1 MCIFHV
7 YTALLFFIAYI
18 AEWKKII
25 YSLSWLLTSP
35 MLSRWTINISVP
47 PLVVG
52 ELCSSKQFINKAAN
66 TLEIILLGASATVG
80 IIFNYLNISHTA
92 DRKKAILLEMNRL
105 TKLPEN
111 FTSELNHLLPAW
123 RDFPIWSF
131 YNKQNKICDSS
142 PHIK

>member
-1 MCIFHV
+1 
-7 YTALLFFIAYI
+7 
-18 AEWKKII
+18 
-25 YSLSWLLTSP
+25 
-35 MLSRWTINISVP
+35 
-47 PLVVG
+47 LVVG

-111 FTSELNHLLPAW
+111 FTSELNHLLPA
-123 RDFPIWSF
+123 
-131 YNKQNKICDSS
+131 
-142 PHIK
+142 